1 MDEYKTRLYAIACR
15 APITEVHKSA
25 VKECPLYTQFKE
37 RKKLRDSRV
46 EYVVGLLKDHCKWI
60 SEQGIMV
67 RQKFSQFV
75 LLDYSLISDD
85 DFARWVG
92 VTSCGRVTLAQ
103 KLYMS
108 YKQAHAA
115 LAYAEAIINTPEEY
129 LTLALP
135 VNEDIPRAILSLPEH
150 ATQMQKCIDELFD
163 EGELSSLEALVET
176 VVQEAKEQEEKKR
189 EKSVVEKLQPQ
200 PSAPVVKQEEE
211 CHNNVFPAALTFLGL
226 LGLALY
232 LIF

>member
-15 APITEVHKSA
+15 APITNVHKSA
-25 VKECPLYTQFKE
+25 VKECPLYIQFKE

-46 EYVVGLLKDHCKWI
+46 EHVVELLQKHC
-60 SEQGIMV
+60 EQDSVQGVSV
-67 RQKFSQFV
+67 RRKFSQLV
-75 LLDYSLISDD
+75 QLDYDYSWSSDMKWGSTSLSYIITW
-85 DFARWVG
+85 ARE
-92 VTSCGRVTLAQ
+92 LHE
-103 KLYMS
+103 LF
-108 YKQAHAA
+108 KQAHAA

-135 VNEDIPRAILSLPEH
+135 VDEDNPRAILSLPEY

-163 EGELSSLEALVET
+163 EEELSSLEALVET
-176 VVQEAKEQEEKKR
+176 IVQEAEEQKEKKV
-189 EKSVVEKLQPQ
+189 SVVEKITTTIPTT
-200 PSAPVVKQEEE
+200 VVKQEEMSY
-211 CHNNVFPAALTFLGL
+211 NNFVPAVLTFLGL

>member
-1 MDEYKTRLYAIACR
+1 MNEYKTRLYAIACR

-46 EYVVGLLKDHCKWI
+46 EYVVGLLKDHCKWD
-60 SEQGIMV
+60 SDQGIMV
-67 RQKFSQFV
+67 RHKFSQFV

-85 DFARWVG
+85 FARWVG
-92 VTSCGRVTLAQ
+92 VTRVTLAQ
-103 KLYMS
+103 ELYMS

-129 LTLALP
+129 LTLSLP
-135 VNEDIPRAILSLPEH
+135 VDEDIPRAILSLPEY
-150 ATQMQKCIDELFD
+150 ATQMQTCIDELFD

-176 VVQEAKEQEEKKR
+176 MVQEATEQKETKA
-189 EKSVVEKLQPQ
+189 SVVEK
-200 PSAPVVKQEEE
+200 EEKSY
-211 CHNNVFPAALTFLGL
+211 NNVFPIVLTFLGL
-226 LGLALY
+226 LGLVIY
-232 LIF
+232 LVQ